1 MCMLCMCLYLLVC
14 IYVCMSVLRVYR
26 AYEDKK
32 SVSDLLDLEL
42 YVLVSCQT
50 ENQNQVLW

>member
-1 MCMLCMCLYLLVC
+1 MCLYLLVC
-14 IYVCMSVLRVYR
+14 IYVCTSVLRVYR